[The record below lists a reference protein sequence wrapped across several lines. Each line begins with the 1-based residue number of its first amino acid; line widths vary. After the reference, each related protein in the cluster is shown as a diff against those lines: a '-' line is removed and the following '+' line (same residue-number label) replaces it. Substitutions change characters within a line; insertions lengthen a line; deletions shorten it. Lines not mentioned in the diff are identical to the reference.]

1 MSVREEFDDWAREG
15 RDRGMAER
23 HWHTARHA
31 LARMPVE
38 EGDTVLDL
46 GSGSGYA
53 TRALREAAGAGRTVG
68 LDGSSEMARNARSY
82 TDDSAVSF
90 LQGDFGHLPFA
101 DDAFDHAFSMEAFYY
116 ASDPHETL
124 RELRR
129 VLRPGGTFYCAVDF
143 YEENPYSHDWPE
155 RVGVDMTLWSR
166 TEYREA
172 FRNAGF
178 HVAEQD
184 NVPDRERE
192 IPPAEAFPTDEF
204 ETREEMIERY
214 RELGTLLTV
223 GVVP

>member
-1 MSVREEFDDWAREG
+1 MSVREEFDDWARDG
-15 RDRGMAER
+15 RDRDIAEA
-23 HWHTARHA
+23 HWNTARHA
-31 LARMPVE
+31 LARMPIE
-38 EGDTVLDL
+38 AGDVVLDL

-53 TRALREAAGAGRTVG
+53 ARALREAAGAGRAVG
-68 LDGSSEMARNARSY
+68 LDGSGEMARNARSY
-82 TDDSAVSF
+82 TEDAAVSF

-101 DDAFDHAFSMEAFYY
+101 DDSLDHAFSMEAFYY
-116 ASDPHETL
+116 AEDPDRTL

-166 TEYREA
+166 ADYREA
-172 FRNAGF
+172 FRKAGF

-192 IPPAEAFPTDEF
+192 IPPPSEFPTDEF
-204 ETREEMIERY
+204 ESREEMLERY

-223 GVVP
+223 GVVA